1 LDLDAAT
8 HIGRGQGG
16 TVGVKFGDGVMSG
29 LERLAELARNA
40 PKRRSNVGVSDTH
53 LRDVDAVEA
62 ARELPHGSIATAP
75 DLFDDGADGRDWAF
89 FSEIRTRELKRI
101 SDFAPSQIESS
112 EHGTKR
118 SQWRE
123 EPRPMGQDEL
133 VPIDRSELSSLAG
146 LIEQVTDRITKM
158 AEDASAAKEE
168 TTASELF
175 AIERALSSAKRR
187 LVRFLGGR

>member
-1 LDLDAAT
+1 
-8 HIGRGQGG
+8 
-16 TVGVKFGDGVMSG
+16 VGVKFRDGIMG
-29 LERLAELARNA
+29 RLERFAEVAWNA
-40 PKRRSNVGVSDTH
+40 SKRRSDFGVCDAH
-53 LRDVDAVEA
+53 LGDVDAVEA
-62 ARELPHGSIATAP
+62 TRELPHGGIATAP
-75 DLFDDGADGRDWAF
+75 DLFDDGSDGRDWAF
-89 FSEIRTRELKRI
+89 FSEIGTRELKRI

-123 EPRPMGQDEL
+123 EPRPMRQDER